1 MKKTLKR
8 SLSFL
13 LTLAMLL
20 SLSMGLG
27 PASVGAAT
35 DNWATVGTA
44 ALNTD
49 YTESGGDYT
58 VKTALGLAYIAKLV
72 NGGNDLAGKTVT
84 LANDIDLRAHY
95 WTPIGRYEVTT
106 PSTDPYEFKGAFD
119 GANKAISGLTIA
131 NASGANSERNALF
144 GTIGVGGTV
153 QNVKL
158 TDVSVVSMRYGAS
171 VAGVNNG
178 TVENCS
184 SSGSISA
191 NGGGSDRGTG
201 GIVGTNYGTV
211 SDCHSTAEVYN
222 AYRRAGGIVGYNDG
236 IIEDCWF
243 AGYASSA
250 SVGYSGGIAATNNTG
265 KTITNCYGLVGS
277 SGDGVLIGLDNG
289 PATGVYEFNPDGGIV
304 GGGSLVSVL
313 PSAVGHIPVPGHSV
327 ASATL
332 SGGSLSF
339 SPKNPILP
347 GTTVAVTPTAALGNA
362 VKAVTVSDGYG
373 KSITAVE
380 ANGVYSFVMPN
391 TDVTV
396 GADFGADTTAPVVL
410 TIKSLD
416 SAFAD
421 VGLTEAQLRA
431 YETTKTDY
439 KSNSTTYSAVTGIP
453 LSDLLRYVPGGDY
466 ADAVYF
472 YSAFDASNP
481 TGSGSNAFQPKNS
494 DHASAMLLWSGINQA
509 NGNDEIAGL
518 RTALNGGGGKYW
530 WSNVNT
536 VGVSLPDGG
545 AVSFSVTP
553 SNAATTV
560 TDASGNP
567 IAPVNGVY
575 TGLKQGIAYNYTVSA
590 GGYVTKD
597 GVVTPSSPAETVS
610 VSVALSPAPSD
621 GGSSGN
627 EYYYSVAGY
636 AGSNGSVA
644 ASPTTAKAGDTVTLT
659 VTPADGYGLASLTAG
674 GATLGGAVSSLT
686 NRYTFTMPSRNVTV
700 AASFEQAV
708 LTVYA
713 QRGESGTPAKAA
725 VFTKTALLSNATAS
739 SAGYAYLYAQ
749 NSAWRAIVATELVTL
764 DTLLSVSGVSGNW
777 RSGSYLKFVC
787 DDGPYDKSYPYY
799 ANINECR
806 YYIDGATTTAVPAGI
821 AIKWNSGALD
831 SGGIAGIA
839 AGAYDSGKLR
849 FVYGV
854 SQKQYDEMT
863 AAGARSPTGV
873 VSVTVVYEA
882 SSVPGGSVGVEHAA
896 DAVTEEEEEDEEK
909 DAEKSDETSAAAN
922 AAAAAFA
929 DVKASDWF
937 AEAVNYVRE
946 KGLMNGVGGDSFA
959 PAEKLSRA
967 MLVTILHRY
976 SGEGA
981 AASGVTAFVDV
992 PADLWYSEAVAWASA
1007 NDIVSGY
1014 GDAFGPN
1021 DSITREQFAVILY
1034 RFASQLG
1041 LDTSKTTDISGYE
1054 DADSISDWAL
1064 DAMKWANAE
1073 GLITGRTATSFAPG
1087 DAVTRAETAI
1097 LLMRFIEDFVNA

>member
-35 DNWATVGTA
+35 DNWAAVAGTA
-44 ALNTD
+44 TANAD
-49 YTESGGDYT
+49 YTESDGNYT

-72 NGGNDLAGKTVT
+72 NDGNDLAKKTVT
-84 LANDIDLRAHY
+84 LDGNIDLSARY
-95 WTPIGRYEVTT
+95 WTPIGQHRTEENATQT
-106 PSTDPYEFKGAFD
+106 PFAGTFD
-119 GANKAISGLTIA
+119 GKGYSLTGLTVGGDA
-131 NASGANSERNALF
+131 YTASSGAYSEGNALF
-144 GTIGVGGTV
+144 GETDKGGTV
-153 QNVKL
+153 KNVNL
-158 TDVSVVSMRYGAS
+158 TNVSVDTYRRGAA
-171 VAGVNNG
+171 VAGYNYG
-178 TVENCS
+178 TVENCA

-211 SDCHSTAEVYN
+211 SNCHSTAEVYN
-222 AYRRAGGIVGYNDG
+222 AFRRAGGIVGYNDG
-236 IIEDCWF
+236 SITNCWF
-243 AGYASSA
+243 AGYASSD
-250 SVGYSGGIAATNNTG
+250 SVGYSGGIAATNNKG

-277 SGDGVLIGLDNG
+277 SRDGVLIGSDSG
-289 PATGVYEFNPDGGIV
+289 TATVYEFNPDGSVV
-304 GGGSLVSVL
+304 GNESVSVL
-313 PSAVGHIPVPGHSV
+313 SVFPNASPSVPVPGHSV
-327 ASATL
+327 TAERTDK
-332 SGGSLSF
+332 GFISF
-339 SPKNPILP
+339 SLADTGSIAA
-347 GTTVAVTPTAALGNA
+347 GTTVRATLHAAPGYGA
-362 VKAVTVSDGYG
+362 GVVKALDNRSETIQVVY
-373 KSITAVE
+373 E
-380 ANGVYSFVMPN
+380 QNGVYRFVMPN
-391 TDVTV
+391 ANVKLV
-396 GADFGADTTAPVVL
+396 ADFDESNEPPVL
-410 TIKSLD
+410 TVKSLD
-416 SAFAD
+416 GAFAD
-421 VGLTEAQLRA
+421 VGLTMAQLQA
-431 YETTKTDY
+431 FPTEVSGNNKYVFKAGKT
-439 KSNSTTYSAVTGIP
+439 TTYSAVTGIT
-453 LSDLLRYVPGGDY
+453 LSDLLQYYVPGGVH
-466 ADAVYF
+466 ATSVYF
-472 YSAFDASNP
+472 YDTYDTSKSNEFLP
-481 TGSGSNAFQPKNS
+481 QDSS
-494 DHASAMLLWSGINQA
+494 HASAMLLWSA
-509 NGNDEIAGL
+509 VVDESTDASTPKGESLEGGKL
-518 RTALNGGGGKYW
+518 RTALNGGSGKYW
-530 WSNVNT
+530 QSNVNT
-536 VGVSLPDGG
+536 VGVRLPDGG

-560 TDASGNP
+560 TDASGNA
-567 IAPVNGVY
+567 ITPVNGVY
-575 TGLKQGIAYNYTVSA
+575 TGLKRGVAYNYTVSA

-597 GVVTPSSPAETVS
+597 GVVTPSSSAETVS
-610 VSVALSPAPSD
+610 VTLSPATSG
-621 GGSSGN
+621 GGSSDN
-627 EYYYSVAGY
+627 EYYYSVTGY

-644 ASPTTAKAGDTVTLT
+644 ASPTTAKAGDTITLT

-674 GATLGGAVSSLT
+674 GATLSGAVSSLT

-700 AASFEQAV
+700 AANFEQAA

-725 VFTKTALLSNATAS
+725 VFTKTALLSHATTN
-739 SAGYAYLYAQ
+739 AGYAYLYAQ

-821 AIKWNSGALD
+821 AIKWNSGAPD
-831 SGGIAGIA
+831 SGGVAGIA

-882 SSVPGGSVGVEHAA
+882 SSVPGGSVGVEHDA
-896 DAVTEEEEEDEEK
+896 DAVTEESAAEET

-922 AAAAAFA
+922 AAANAFA

-976 SGEGA
+976 AGEGA
-981 AASGVTAFVDV
+981 SASGVTAFADV
-992 PADLWYSEAVAWASA
+992 PADRWYSEAVAWASA
-1007 NDIVSGY
+1007 NDIVNGY

-1034 RFASQLG
+1034 RFASLLG
-1041 LDTSKTTDISGYE
+1041 LDTSKTTDLSGYE
-1054 DADSISDWAL
+1054 DADNLSDWAL

-1087 DAVTRAETAI
+1087 TP
-1097 LLMRFIEDFVNA
+1097 